1 MLGYKNKSKE
11 VTCLC
16 IIQAVRLKAVC
27 KAIYFHHKDSSNVDE
42 DDDCT
47 SDNACDMVLAGKE
60 EDGNYEE
67 IVSVGENEIISV
79 QQSKTRK
86 KRKRKYLPL
95 THFQSQEY
103 TTES

>member
-1 MLGYKNKSKE
+1 M
-11 VTCLC
+11 C
-16 IIQAVRLKAVC
+16 IIQAVRLKALWE
-27 KAIYFHHKDSSNVDE
+27 AMYFQHKDGSEVD